1 MNLRVLR
8 PAVNLGRYA
17 SAATS
22 GLLIG
27 ALALLLLGMELGW
40 IDLLPHGS
48 EGYELAAEAPAPLA
62 QEVELTPEKLAAAGI
77 EVARVVRQSIG
88 PTRLVPGEVTYNA
101 ALRVPVT
108 APVTGVVLQVLV
120 EPSQSVAQGA
130 PLAILSSPEVG
141 LARNEV
147 LQREAEL
154 ALARREQERAEAVA
168 ENVQS
173 LLALL
178 SQRPKL
184 PDVEAAL
191 QGRMLGDYREKLVAA
206 YSRLLVSERASQAGD
221 LLGEGTL
228 SRRMVEERLSA
239 REQAA
244 AQFQGA
250 CEAARFAA
258 IQDRDRARAATQQAQ
273 RLLAVAQQALANL
286 LGPWSDPTPV
296 TDQQRLSE
304 LKLLAPLTG
313 RVEERLAVAA
323 SRVQAGQTL
332 FVVADTRTM
341 WVSAEIHER
350 DWSALELVREG
361 EALEVQLPALGGAPL
376 RATVRFI
383 GSQITP
389 EKRAVP
395 LVLELDNSQGRLRP
409 GMFAW
414 VQIPLA
420 PAREA
425 LVVPAA
431 AIQRHENQP
440 MVFIPVGERKY
451 RRVDVTLGVEAGNQV
466 EIREGLAEGDP
477 VVVQG
482 AFFLKSELLLERE
495 EE

>member
-1 MNLRVLR
+1 MNLRALW
-8 PAVNLGRYA
+8 PAASLGRYA
-17 SAATS
+17 NALTS
-22 GLLIG
+22 VLLVAGLV
-27 ALALLLLGMELGW
+27 LLLAGMQLGW
-40 IDLLPHGS
+40 VDLLPHGGA
-48 EGYELAAEAPAPLA
+48 GYELAAEPPAPPA
-62 QEVELTPEKLAAAGI
+62 NEVELTPEKLAAAGI
-77 EVARVVRQSIG
+77 ELASVVRQSVA
-88 PTRLVPGEVTYNA
+88 PTRLVPGEVTYDA
-101 ALRVPVT
+101 AKRVPVT
-108 APVTGVVLQVLV
+108 APVSGVVLQVLV

-130 PLAILSSPEVG
+130 PLAILSCPEVG

-147 LQREAEL
+147 LHREAEL

-168 ENVQS
+168 ENVQT

-184 PDVEAAL
+184 ADVEAAL
-191 QGRMLGDYREKLVAA
+191 QGRTLGDYREKMVAA
-206 YSRLLVSERASQAGD
+206 YSRLLMSERASQAGD
-221 LLGEGTL
+221 ALGEGTL
-228 SRRMVEERLSA
+228 SRRLLEERLSA
-239 REQAA
+239 KEQAA

-286 LGPWSDPTPV
+286 LGPWSDMTPI
-296 TDQQRLSE
+296 TDQEHLSE
-304 LKLLAPLTG
+304 LKLLAPLAG

-332 FVVADTRTM
+332 FVVADTHTM
-341 WVSAEIHER
+341 WISAEIHER

-361 EALEVQLPALGGAPL
+361 DVLPAQLPALAGAPV

-383 GSQITP
+383 GSQIAP

-395 LVLELDNSQGRLRP
+395 LVLAVDNQEGRLKS

-420 PAREA
+420 APREA

-440 MVFIPVGERKY
+440 MVFVPVGPRTF
-451 RRVDVTLGVEAGNQV
+451 RRVEVELGIAADDRV
-466 EIREGLAEGDP
+466 EIRQGLAEGDT
-477 VVVQG
+477 VVARG

-495 EE
+495 AE